1 MTSATASSSTSPART
16 PAAAATSEGRTGGAA
31 SAAIAPAPEPTLHR
45 PRLALL
51 DGLRFVAALAVVGY
65 HLAGRTT
72 TAWGPDQAER
82 LGDVPRWTSYGSLGP
97 ELFFVIS
104 GFVVLMTAWG
114 RPTAQVVASRVARLM
129 PAYWAGV
136 LLTGGLLL
144 LVWPEGKEVSVQQVV
159 VNLTM
164 LQSAVGVPH
173 VDGVYWTLWAEL
185 RFYLLVGVLCLVGV
199 TRGRVLGFALLWP
212 LAGQAAV
219 AVGHDGLATLL
230 VADYAPLF
238 AVGMALYVLH
248 RDGHRADAWAV
259 VGVHTVL
266 AAWLVVPSR
275 VAVLER
281 TTGHEPSALLLTV
294 GVVACV
300 AAVAA
305 VTLTPLARVRGAWLV
320 TLGALTYPLYVVH
333 TYLGLAVV
341 RALAPEAPAAVA
353 LAAAGVVVVGTAW
366 VVHRVV
372 EVPAG
377 PRLRRATE
385 QLLVRARAV
394 VLDRVNRGPRLVR
407 SLQDVRVPA

>member
-1 MTSATASSSTSPART
+1 MRTVDAMTSSSTAPPPLAPT
-16 PAAAATSEGRTGGAA
+16 
-31 SAAIAPAPEPTLHR
+31 APAPTGPATSPPERSSR

-51 DGLRFVAALAVVGY
+51 DGLRFVAALAVVSY

-144 LVWPEGKEVSVQQVV
+144 VVWPEGKDVSLQQVV

-185 RFYLLVGVLCLVGV
+185 RFYLLIGVLSLVGI
-199 TRGRVLGFALLWP
+199 TRRRVLGFALLWP
-212 LAGQAAV
+212 IAGQAAV
-219 AVGHDGLATLL
+219 HAGHDGLATLL

-238 AVGMALYVLH
+238 AVGMALYLIY
-248 RDGHRADAWAV
+248 REGHGVAEWAV
-259 VGVHTVL
+259 VGVHSAL
-266 AAWLVVPSR
+266 AVWLVVPSR

-281 TTGHEPSALLLTV
+281 TTGHEPSSLLLTA
-294 GVVACV
+294 GVFACV
-300 AAVAA
+300 AAVAV
-305 VTLTPLARVRGAWLV
+305 VTLTPLARVRGSWLV

-341 RALAPEAPAAVA
+341 RALAPAVPAVLA
-353 LAAAGVVVVGTAW
+353 LAAAGAVVLGAAW

-372 EVPAG
+372 EVPTG
-377 PRLRRATE
+377 PRLRRGVE
-385 QLLVRARAV
+385 GVLVRARGV

-407 SLQDVRVPA
+407 AVQDARLPV